1 MTAKLRLE
9 PDPPDT
15 GTTAAEEAVSA
26 FDALVLGQPFAAEAD
41 AATEA
46 VGAVKRAATTSSF
59 PAIAPATADTL
70 ALYEFATAAFS
81 RQNFGAELAGLHQQ
95 ALAGA
100 PALAK
105 FLRSGLVTSRVKS
118 AAASVAP
125 AAGEPIVMAE
135 ETAVAAYMQTIAGQL
150 VGRPEHEPSAT
161 TLATTVPALEARIE
175 ACRARH
181 EAHVKGELERI
192 EAETRQAAETIAAA
206 EKQQREELATF
217 FMAKHGRPFVV
228 RGGVLSGAALAQ
240 AARRSGVRDQ
250 DGYFLQISLAELQ
263 ALRVR
268 EEAGDAAVTAGGVS

>member
-46 VGAVKRAATTSSF
+46 VGTLRAAATAALF
-59 PAIAPATADTL
+59 PAIVSASADTI
-70 ALYEFATAAFS
+70 ALYEFATATFS

-118 AAASVAP
+118 AAASTAP
-125 AAGEPIVMAE
+125 ASSTPI
-135 ETAVAAYMQTIAGQL
+135 AVAEDEAVDRYRQAIASQL
-150 VGRPEHEPSAT
+150 VGIPEYEPAASV
-161 TLATTVPALEARIE
+161 LSVVVPALEARIA
-175 ACRARH
+175 ACRVKH
-181 EAHVKGELERI
+181 QQHVAGELQRI